1 MNLSSS
7 LNLVSFVFYL
17 SLVLYIL
24 IKNPKPLTRRLCA
37 AFIACLAFWTF
48 TRIFIYNPYVSKSAA
63 ELFANIG
70 SPGWIACSS
79 FFLWFTLVF
88 SGKKKILDKWYFYL
102 FLFGPPLV
110 LISAQWGGLIIV
122 DFSKEAF
129 GWRPIMSQ
137 SIWPFIFYGYALLFM
152 AAGLFFIFDVMRE
165 SHNKEFKLKRKQAR
179 IIFFTTLISL
189 LASMFTDVLL
199 PTMNI
204 YHLPNLT
211 GFYGL
216 IWVSGLV
223 YAMARHKFLAI
234 MPTTTVDEIKTPM
247 FDCMILLN
255 QEGKIVSLN
264 DAASALLGYSDE
276 ELKGESLKT
285 LLGSGEPGIE
295 LVDRLLRHENLR
307 NRELIFR
314 SKKGKKILVSFSAS
328 LLLNEDGG
336 AEGIVC
342 VARDLTELKRS
353 ETIKD
358 VLFHISEAVRRA
370 VTLRQLL
377 GIIQQQVD
385 RLMDAKNFYVALV
398 YDREKALYT
407 FPFIVD
413 VNPEELEEPDTPVQ
427 LNGSFTHYVCKREKP
442 LLADKKKYDD
452 LFSREDIQLIGKK
465 PLSWM
470 GVPLKTAEDEVIG
483 VVVMQSYRDESA
495 YSPSDMDV
503 LSIISNTIAGA
514 IKYKQSEEAL
524 RASEEQYRILID
536 NIQDGVFLIYKRK
549 LEFANDAFAKMVGY
563 NVEELIGKDFS
574 VIISPADLEMVES
587 RYKKRLQGEDVP
599 PEYEFHLLH
608 KNGSDVIVNLHVGLV
623 NYQDGT
629 ASMGTVKDVTGRVRA
644 EKEKRELE
652 ERLVRLEK
660 MEAIGRLAG
669 GVAHDLNNVL
679 SAIVSYPD
687 LLLMKL
693 PQDSPLR
700 KSIITIKQ
708 SGQRAAA
715 IVQDLLTLARRG
727 VTLTKTENINQVVSD
742 YLSSPEFEKLVKNH
756 PEVHFKT
763 QLRRDL
769 PNIKGSAIHLAKTVM
784 NLVTNAAEAMPSGG
798 EVLISTEG
806 RNIGHSLKGYYHT
819 IEKGQYAILI
829 VSDTGMGIAQE
840 DLGKIFD
847 PFFTRKKMG
856 RSGTGLGM
864 SVIWGTVE
872 DHKGFIDVSSTKGKG
887 TTFKLYFP
895 ATIEENFNFEAANIP
910 INKYMGEG
918 QEILVV
924 DDERDQRE
932 IAAVLLTELGY
943 SVHTAASGEE
953 AIKYIK
959 TKTVDLLLLDMLMD
973 PGIDGLD
980 TYKKIL
986 KLKPGMKA
994 IITSGF
1000 SESDRVKKAL
1010 KLGAGMYIKK
1020 PYTME
1025 KIGLAVSRELGTDLD
1040 ETRKFQPLEILDRKQ
1055 RKRARK

>member
-1 MNLSSS
+1 MNLFSS

-24 IKNPKPLTRRLCA
+24 IKNPKPLPRRLCA
-37 AFIACLAFWTF
+37 AFIACFAFWTF
-48 TRIFIYNPYVSKSAA
+48 TRIFIYNPYVTRSVA

-70 SPGWIACSS
+70 SLGWIGSSS
-79 FFLWFTLVF
+79 FFLWFALVF
-88 SGKKKILDKWYFYL
+88 SGKKKILEKTYFYL
-102 FLFGPPLV
+102 FLFGLPLV
-110 LISAQWGGLIIV
+110 LITLQWGGMIIV
-122 DFSKEAF
+122 DFTKVAF
-129 GWRPIMSQ
+129 GWRPIMGKSV
-137 SIWPFIFYGYALLFM
+137 WPFIFYGYAISFM
-152 AAGLFFIFDVMRE
+152 AAGLFLVFDVMRK
-165 SHNKEFKLKRKQAR
+165 SYNKGLMLKRKQAR
-179 IIFFTTLISL
+179 IIFLSTFISL
-189 LASMFTDVLL
+189 LAAAFTDILL
-199 PTMNI
+199 PMMNI

-234 MPTTTVDEIKTPM
+234 MPTTTVDDLKAPM

-255 QEGKIVSLN
+255 QKGNIVSLN
-264 DAASALLGYSDE
+264 DAASALLGYTDE
-276 ELKGESLKT
+276 ELKGQTVSI
-285 LLGSGEPGIE
+285 LLERGEPGNE
-295 LVDRLLRHENLR
+295 LVDRILNHENLR

-314 SKKGKKILVSFSAS
+314 SKKGKKILVSFSTS
-328 LLLNEDGG
+328 LLLNEEGG

-358 VLFHISEAVRRA
+358 VLFNISEAVRRA

-377 GIIQQQVD
+377 EIIQQQVN

-398 YDREKALYT
+398 YDKQKALYT

-413 VNPEELEEPDTPVQ
+413 VNPEELEEPDTPVP
-427 LNGSFTHYVCKREKP
+427 LPGSFTDYVCRTEKP

-452 LFSREDIQLIGKK
+452 LFAGEDIQLIGKK
-465 PLSWM
+465 PMSWI

-483 VVVMQSYRDESA
+483 VVVMQSYADESA
-495 YSPSDMDV
+495 YSPSDMEV

-514 IKYKQSEEAL
+514 IKYKQAEEAL
-524 RASEEQYRILID
+524 RASEEQHRILID
-536 NIQDGVFLIYKRK
+536 NIQDGVFLIYERK
-549 LEFANDAFAKMVGY
+549 LEFANDAFARMVGY
-563 NVEELIGKDFS
+563 NVEDLIGRDFKDF
-574 VIISPADLEMVES
+574 ISPKDLEMVES
-587 RYKKRLQGEDVP
+587 RYRKRLQGEDAP
-599 PEYEFHLLH
+599 AEYEFRMVH
-608 KNGSDVIVNLHVGLV
+608 KNGTDVYVNMHVGLV
-623 NYQDGT
+623 NYQDGI
-629 ASMGTVKDVTGRVRA
+629 ANMGTLKDITGRVSV

-652 ERLVRLEK
+652 EKLARLEK

-727 VTLTKTENINQVVSD
+727 VTLTKTENLNQVVAD

-756 PEVHFKT
+756 PQVHFKT

-769 PNIKGSAIHLAKTVM
+769 PNLKGSAIHLSKTVM
-784 NLVTNAAEAMPSGG
+784 NLVANAAEAMPSGG
-798 EVLISTEG
+798 DVLISTEG
-806 RNIGHSLKGYYHT
+806 RNIGHSIKGYYHT
-819 IEKGQYAILI
+819 IEKGDYVVLT
-829 VSDTGMGIAQE
+829 VSDTGVGIASE
-840 DLGKIFD
+840 ELGKIFD
-847 PFFTRKKMG
+847 PFYTKKVTG

-872 DHKGFIDVSSTKGKG
+872 DHKGFIDVSSTLGKG

-895 ATIEENFNFEAANIP
+895 VTVEENSDFEAANIP
-910 INKYMGEG
+910 INKYMGKGEK
-918 QEILVV
+918 ILVV

-932 IAAVLLTELGY
+932 IASVLLTELGY
-943 SVHTAASGEE
+943 SVHTVSCGEE
-953 AIKYIK
+953 AVGYIK
-959 TKTVDLLLLDMLMD
+959 KHTVDLLLLDMLMS
-973 PGIDGLD
+973 PGMDGLD
-980 TYKKIL
+980 TYKEIL
-986 KLKPGMKA
+986 KRQPGMKA

-1000 SESDRVKKAL
+1000 SESDRVKQAL
-1010 KLGAGMYIKK
+1010 KLGAGMYVKK

-1025 KIGLAVSRELGTDLD
+1025 KIGLAVCRELGTDLD
-1040 ETRKFQPLEILDRKQ
+1040 ATRKFQPMEIIDRKPG
-1055 RKRARK
+1055 K